1 MGYGEPNFKME
12 TVMATQVE
20 YTVVA
25 NALVKE
31 ANDALDRLVATLPE
45 FAQNMV
51 RQYVTAAKVNAA
63 CGEASKTAVDT
74 LDAFRAEKQAHA
86 ASYHA
91 NILRT

>member
-1 MGYGEPNFKME
+1 
-12 TVMATQVE
+12 MATQQE

-31 ANDALDRLVATLPE
+31 VNDFIGTLPE
-45 FAQNMV
+45 WQQSMV
-51 RQYVTAAKVNAA
+51 RGYLTPDRINAGA
-63 CGEASKTAVDT
+63 GAGAKTAVDT

-91 NILRT
+91 SMSQG